1 MHFVP
6 RIVPALAFVGAQVV
20 AMVAVPIV
28 AVGQESRALFD
39 AALVE
44 LDGLHRYQ
52 ALVDLNGDGRM
63 DAVGAWPDKFVNH
76 RAIVTGWIND
86 GTRLVEAW
94 SVVQPVGPIAYAVP
108 NYVAV
113 GSVDG
118 NANGDFIVTAG
129 ANVTVYQSNGA
140 APPTVR
146 STWTEANIPNGVVL
160 ADFDGNGV
168 DDPATSHLHGYSI
181 RLDQGFG
188 STPTVTHTAF
198 LGGAEFTMFDVTEVD
213 GNGAA
218 DLLFFVDD
226 FLVLVPV
233 ANGIPGPPQAF
244 VPGVTMPMPATGDI
258 DGDGDDDIVVFGAM
272 PDTYVT
278 LRRTGASTFVM
289 EAPVAGG
296 PATELADVDGD
307 GDLDGI
313 CCSSGGSDPPLN
325 SSASKFEITIND
337 GTGSFAPAITLPG
350 IGSQHIAGAT
360 DLDGDGDVDLV
371 AGRCVYYARG
381 PIRGPTV
388 LVTSGFAGPLTE
400 RTTFDL
406 DGDGDVDL
414 TRQALFEGP
423 IGSYRK
429 NGGDGSFI
437 DFMPVLPV
445 APATVSWSSHGYYGD
460 LDGDGS
466 IDRLMRGF
474 DSNTGLYRMYLWRNP
489 GGGEYAAAVPITAPG
504 TYFGVSFE
512 SDRAVVADL
521 DGDGDTDVTADG
533 VLYFNDGAGSFTTGP
548 TVAARV
554 TYVVDLNNDGI
565 KDLVMRGRTAL
576 GLGGGAFAAA
586 VAYPFFVPVSGIEAV
601 ADFDHDGD
609 LDIAEI
615 AYGTNA
621 GQESVVLVNDG
632 TGAFTMTTPLAGLG
646 EVDMNSGP
654 MVRAVVAGDMNGDGL
669 TDIARFPG
677 VLGSSTTTL
686 INLRKSDNS
695 GFLPPIEMAC
705 DASVLRDVDGDGD
718 LDLLRMLQTLNRTF
732 SPQAGGGSRV
742 QYGAAAQGSGGMRP
756 TLGASGPFRVGE
768 SAQLR
773 LRGAAGP
780 GTGLVV
786 VGLTAAKLVDKP
798 SVGLSIHTFPFALV
812 LPVPVS
818 GTGEAGSGQF
828 TFPYV
833 VPASAAGFHFFH
845 QAFVADAGA
854 PSGATSTNGLDLFY
868 GP

>member
-1 MHFVP
+1 MTRSFDSRFV
-6 RIVPALAFVGAQVV
+6 ALLFVSLWA
-20 AMVAVPIV
+20 PT
-28 AVGQESRALFD
+28 AVGPTSASAQESRASFD

-44 LDGLHRYQ
+44 LDALHRYQ

-63 DAVGAWPDKFVNH
+63 DAVGAWPDKFTNH

-86 GTRLVEAW
+86 GTKLVEAW
-94 SVVQPVGPIAYAVP
+94 SVMQPVGPTVYALP
-108 NYVAV
+108 NHVAV

-129 ANVTVYQSNGA
+129 TTVAVYQSNGA

-146 STWTEANIPNGVVL
+146 SMWTEANIPSGVVL

-168 DDPATSHLHGYSI
+168 DDPATAHLHGYSI

-188 STPTVTHTAF
+188 VEPAITHTAF
-198 LGGAEFTMFDVTEVD
+198 LGGAEFSMFDVTEVD
-213 GNGAA
+213 GDGAA

-233 ANGIPGPPQAF
+233 ANGQPGTPQAF
-244 VPGVTMPMPATGDI
+244 VPNVAMPMPATGDV

-289 EAPVAGG
+289 EAPVVGG

-337 GTGSFAPAITLPG
+337 GTGSFAPAITFPG
-350 IGSQHIAGAT
+350 VGSEHIAGAT
-360 DLDGDGDVDLV
+360 DLDADGDVDLV

-381 PIRGPTV
+381 PIRGPTNLASSA
-388 LVTSGFAGPLTE
+388 LVGLPTVRS
-400 RTTFDL
+400 TFDL

-414 TRQALFEGP
+414 PRQATFEGP

-429 NGGDGSFI
+429 NGGEGTYA
-437 DFMPVLPV
+437 DFMPVLP
-445 APATVSWSSHGYYGD
+445 APPANVSWASHGYFGD
-460 LDGDGS
+460 VDGDGS
-466 IDRLMRGF
+466 IDRLMRGY
-474 DSNTGLYRMYLWRNP
+474 DSVARLYRMYLWRNP
-489 GGGEYAAAVPITAPG
+489 GGGEFGTAVPITQPG
-504 TYFGVSFE
+504 TQFGVSFE

-521 DGDGDTDVTADG
+521 DGDGDTDVAADA
-533 VLYFNDGAGSFTTGP
+533 VLYFNDGSGSFTTGP
-548 TVAARV
+548 TMAARI
-554 TYVVDLNNDGI
+554 THVVDLNNDGT

-576 GLGGGAFAAA
+576 GLGGGAFAPA
-586 VAYPFFVPVSGIEAV
+586 VAYPFFVPASGIEAV

-621 GQESVVLVNDG
+621 GQESAMLINDG
-632 TGAFTMTTPLAGLG
+632 TGAFTATTPLAGLG

-654 MVRAVVAGDMNGDGL
+654 MVRAVVAGDVNGDGL
-669 TDIARFPG
+669 TDIARYPG
-677 VLGSSTTTL
+677 ILGSNTTTL

-695 GFLPPIEMAC
+695 GYLPPIEMAC

-718 LDLLRMLQTLNRTF
+718 LDLLRLMQTLNRTY
-732 SPQAGGGSRV
+732 SPQDGGGSRR
-742 QYGAAAQGSGGMRP
+742 QYGAAAAGSAGMRP

-768 SAQLR
+768 NAELR

-780 GTGLVV
+780 GAGLVV
-786 VGLTAAKLVDKP
+786 VGLAESNLVDKP
-798 SVGLSIHTFPFALV
+798 NVGLSILTFPFAV
-812 LPVPVS
+812 VVPVPVR

-828 TFPYV
+828 TLPYV
-833 VPASAAGFHFFH
+833 VPVSAAGFHFFH
-845 QAFVADAGA
+845 QAFVADPGA